1 MSIISQDTQRLFL
14 YDAHKKSELSAFI
27 LLASMGW
34 LGAHRFYLGKK
45 TSALVMVF
53 ITLVGLIAHA
63 NDADAIFG
71 TAAIT
76 IAVWLLIDITMIP
89 AAIRRHNDVL
99 GVNLRQHD
107 LKRALAT
114 ASDPSIGGRFVR
126 SAQLLPESTVGMV
139 GVGIC
144 LFWILVALLA
154 PLLAP
159 LDPLESIE
167 PLALPGTETEKGT
180 LWLGADFLGRDV
192 LSRIIHGSRT
202 VLIWA
207 PLATAAAY
215 AVGIVLGLTGGYF
228 GGRVDDLI
236 SFLANLIL
244 SFPVLVIFILLISF
258 LGGTSGATIVI
269 AVTFASAPAIF
280 RIVRGEVLSIRNRDF
295 IAAAKT
301 RGESVLY
308 ILFSE
313 ILPNAKNPL
322 IVDACLR
329 MGYTTI
335 TIGILGFLG
344 LGFPPPNPDWGG
356 MINENR
362 AMALIFPHMTVFPC
376 LAISSFVLGLNL
388 LADGIRE
395 ISQRQ

>member
-126 SAQLLPESTVGMV
+126 SAQLLPRIDG
-139 GVGIC
+139 GH
-144 LFWILVALLA
+144 
-154 PLLAP
+154 
-159 LDPLESIE
+159 
-167 PLALPGTETEKGT
+167 
-180 LWLGADFLGRDV
+180 GR
-192 LSRIIHGSRT
+192 R
-202 VLIWA
+202 W
-207 PLATAAAY
+207 
-215 AVGIVLGLTGGYF
+215 
-228 GGRVDDLI
+228 
-236 SFLANLIL
+236 
-244 SFPVLVIFILLISF
+244 
-258 LGGTSGATIVI
+258 
-269 AVTFASAPAIF
+269 
-280 RIVRGEVLSIRNRDF
+280 
-295 IAAAKT
+295 
-301 RGESVLY
+301 
-308 ILFSE
+308 
-313 ILPNAKNPL
+313 
-322 IVDACLR
+322 
-329 MGYTTI
+329 
-335 TIGILGFLG
+335 
-344 LGFPPPNPDWGG
+344 
-356 MINENR
+356 
-362 AMALIFPHMTVFPC
+362 
-376 LAISSFVLGLNL
+376 NL
-388 LADGIRE
+388 LVLDSGRASCSVARAAGSAGIH
-395 ISQRQ
+395 